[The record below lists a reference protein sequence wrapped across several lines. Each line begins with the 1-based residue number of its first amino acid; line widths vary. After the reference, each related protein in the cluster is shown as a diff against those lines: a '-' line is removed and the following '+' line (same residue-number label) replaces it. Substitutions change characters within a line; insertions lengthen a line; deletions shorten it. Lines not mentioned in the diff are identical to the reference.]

1 MILYNLAISGYAAIV
16 KLAAHSNPKARA
28 WVEGRRGVLKRM
40 AQEVTPTDKTAWFH
54 AASLGE
60 FEQGRPLIE
69 AFKKQY
75 PTHKIVLT
83 FFSPSG
89 YEVRKN
95 YAGAHYIYYLP
106 IDTPKNA
113 NLFLD
118 AIHPD
123 VAIFIKYEFWF
134 NYLNELKR
142 RGIKC
147 YVVSAIF
154 RPTQLFFKS
163 YGGAYRRF
171 LRLFS
176 HIFVQNAASQTLL
189 NSIGVNNVTVCG
201 DTRFDRVIDITNSA
215 PKNNPIVEWFTSDSR
230 VVIGGST
237 WPADDKIMVELAKS
251 HPNLKFL
258 IAPHELG
265 EQKIAELNTTLK
277 KFGFSTIRYTQKPTM
292 EQAKEAR
299 VLILDTIGILSGIY
313 RYGFCAYIGGG
324 FGVGI
329 HNTLEAATFG
339 LPLAF
344 GPNYQR
350 FKEAVD
356 LVLLG
361 AATPINNRE
370 EAQLWLDILCNNSAQ
385 LATQSQKA
393 EQYVKDNSGACKMI
407 LDHKLI

>member
-1 MILYNLAISGYAAIV
+1 MILYNLAITCYAALI

-28 WVEGRRGVLKRM
+28 WVEGRRGIIERM
-40 AQEVTPTDKTAWFH
+40 AQDIAPEDKTAWFH

-75 PTHKIVLT
+75 PNYKIVLT

-95 YAGAHYIYYLP
+95 YAGANHIYYLP
-106 IDTPKNA
+106 SDTQKNVR
-113 NLFLD
+113 LFLD

-123 VAIFIKYEFWF
+123 IAIFIKYEFWL
-134 NYLNELKR
+134 NYLSELKR
-142 RGIKC
+142 RNIKC

-176 HIFVQNAASQTLL
+176 HIFVQDESSKTLL
-189 NSIGVNNVTVCG
+189 KSINISNVTVCG
-201 DTRFDRVIDITNSA
+201 DTRFDRVLDITNSA
-215 PKNNPIVEWFTSDSR
+215 PKNNPIVEWFTEGSK

-237 WPADDKIMVELAKS
+237 WPLDDKIMVELAES
-251 HPNLKFL
+251 HPSLKFL
-258 IAPHELG
+258 IAPHELP
-265 EQKIAELNTTLK
+265 EQKIADLK
-277 KFGFSTIRYTQKPTM
+277 IALEEANITTIRYTKTPTQ

-344 GPNYQR
+344 GPNFSR
-350 FKEAVD
+350 FKEATD
-356 LVLLG
+356 LVASG
-361 AATPINNRE
+361 AATPINNTE
-370 EAQLWLDILCNNSAQ
+370 EAKRWLDALCTNNALHSK
-385 LATQSQKA
+385 QSQTAA
-393 EQYVKDNSGACKMI
+393 EYVKNNSGACQMI
-407 LDHKLI
+407 LNHKLI